1 MRTIKNSKKER
12 HISYQIVAKN
22 DLSGQASPSNPVIR
36 VAPVGQE
43 TIGTSE
49 MARDISETCTLTP
62 ADVKAVLEALGDYMQ
77 KTLLS
82 GNRLRVDNVGTFG
95 VSLACS
101 YTNSEGKRCEH
112 RLSENINGA
121 NDVYVKS
128 IVFTPDASLRKAM
141 KEAVF
146 VNSGLT
152 PFQAPSDAD
161 VEEKLTEWFS
171 SHSSIHSGEVEAL
184 FSCSR
189 RYALDLLNSLVD
201 EGRLS
206 AEGSRNTRYYR
217 PVGDNFRR

>member
-22 DLSGQASPSNPVIR
+22 DLSGQASPSNPVVR
-36 VAPVGQE
+36 VAPVGQD

-62 ADVKAVLEALGDYMQ
+62 ADVKAVLEALGDYMR

-101 YTNSEGKRCEH
+101 YTNSEGERCEH
-112 RLSENINGA
+112 KQSDNISGA
-121 NDVYVKS
+121 NDVYVKN
-128 IVFTPDASLRKAM
+128 IVFAPDASLKKAM

-152 PFQAPSDAD
+152 PFQAPSDAE
-161 VEEKLTEWFS
+161 VEERLTEWFG
-171 SHSSIHSGEVEAL
+171 SHSSILTGEVEAL
-184 FSCSR
+184 FGCSCR
-189 RYALDLLNSLVD
+189 FARNLLNSLVD

-217 PVGDNFRR
+217 PVGDNFQR